1 VLGDLDLIAPLGRSG
16 IPCVAVAERGAPVHR
31 SRYVHGSID
40 LLPTWQEPA
49 AMVERLVQAAGDAP
63 APPVLFYQGD
73 PDLLLVSRFRRQL
86 APALRF
92 VVADADLVE
101 DLVDKARFAA
111 LAERTGLD
119 VPATLVISPGST
131 LPGPGAVPFPAIA
144 KPALRSSERWT
155 PQAGGAKA
163 MAVGSYRELEA
174 LWARFEPE
182 GVGLIVQE
190 LVDGPESAVE
200 SYHVYVDDGREIAGE
215 FTGRKIRT
223 RPLAYGVSSAVEVVD
238 LPDVR
243 REGRRITERLGLTG
257 VAKLDF
263 KRADGGRLRL
273 LEINA
278 RFNLWHLPGA
288 LAGVNLPAL
297 VYADLTH
304 TRRPP
309 VRPVTTPVRWVKP
322 WHDVIAAHDSGLAY
336 HRWAMFALGCR
347 AKSAVSWRDPAATLA
362 ALRYGLGHR

>member
-1 VLGDLDLIAPLGRSG
+1 VLGDLDLIAPIGRSG
-16 IPCVAVAERGAPVHR
+16 IPCVAVAEPGAPARR
-31 SRYVHGSID
+31 SRYVDRSVD
-40 LLPTWQEPA
+40 LLPTWLEPE
-49 AMVERLVQAAGDAP
+49 AMVERLVAAAADEP

-73 PDLLLVSRFRRQL
+73 PDLLLASRFRRQL

-92 VVADADLVE
+92 VVPDADLVE

-111 LAERTGLD
+111 LAERAGLD
-119 VPATLVISPGST
+119 VPVTLVIPPGSA
-131 LPGPGAVPFPAIA
+131 LPAPGAVPFPAIA
-144 KPALRSSERWT
+144 KPALRSSDRWM

-163 MAVGSYRELEA
+163 MAVADHRELEG
-174 LWARFEPE
+174 LWSRFEPE

-190 LVDGPESAVE
+190 LVAGPESAIE
-200 SYHVYVDDGREIAGE
+200 SYHVYVDAGGEIAGE

-243 REGRRITERLGLTG
+243 RAGRRITERIGLSG
-257 VAKLDF
+257 VAKVDF
-263 KRADGGRLRL
+263 KRTDGDRLRV

-309 VRPVTTPVRWVKP
+309 VRAVTRPVRWVKP
-322 WHDVIAAHDSGLAY
+322 WHDVMAAHDSGMAY
-336 HRWAMFALGCR
+336 HRWALFALGCR
-347 AKSAVSWRDPAATLA
+347 AKSALSWRDPAAALA
-362 ALRYGLGHR
+362 ALHYGLRHG